1 MDRSNPDSKELHNL
15 LVEADAIVKL
25 CYLNEPNPNDPEN
38 SVQAVALAG
47 ASRLLNMAME
57 KLP

>member
-1 MDRSNPDSKELHNL
+1 MSAQDKAADIHTL

-25 CYLNEPNPNDPEN
+25 CYLNEPFPDDPEN
-38 SVQAVALAG
+38 TVQGCALAA
-47 ASRLLNMAME
+47 ASRLLNQAMA

>member
-1 MDRSNPDSKELHNL
+1 METPKRYDSELLNL

-25 CYLNEPNPNDPEN
+25 CYLNEPVPGDPEN
-38 SVQAVALAG
+38 AVQGTALAA
-47 ASRLLNMAME
+47 ASRLLNQAME

>member
-1 MDRSNPDSKELHNL
+1 MSASPAATEVHDL

-25 CYLNEPNPNDPEN
+25 CYLNEPCPNDPEN
-38 SVQAVALAG
+38 NVQGCALAA
-47 ASRLLNMAME
+47 ASRLLNIAMG

>member
-1 MDRSNPDSKELHNL
+1 MSTRTEVHDL

-25 CYLNEPNPNDPEN
+25 CSLNEPHPNDPEN
-38 SVQAVALAG
+38 SVQGCALAA
-47 ASRLLNMAME
+47 ASRLLNIAMG

>member
-1 MDRSNPDSKELHNL
+1 MSAPTAATEVHEL

-25 CYLNEPNPNDPEN
+25 CSLNEPHPDDPEN
-38 SVQAVALAG
+38 TVQGCALAA
-47 ASRLLNMAME
+47 ASRLLNIAMG